1 MLHKKPR
8 AQRTWYHQSTM
19 NKNGFFRRLTA
30 AAAFLTLLI
39 AATVTAAAEGPSEPL
54 GEVPGFRGW
63 QGMRVIQLDGR
74 AEKLTVADLGN
85 DGRDDVIVVN
95 PRQARIDLYRWLAPN
110 ERTRADATDP
120 ERPNEL
126 PLAPEL
132 SRGEI
137 SIDEMPI
144 DAVAHDT
151 DGDGRPELLVL
162 TMPSNRVSIYTQAA
176 DLPADTRGAWKK
188 TGEWNLLA
196 GKPTGR
202 GRILLVRD
210 LPDGRH
216 ELLVSY
222 EQGIQQLLLERG
234 ARAGW
239 LAPREPRG
247 RIDWF
252 LGDLDGDGDADLVE
266 WSNVTRQVVRWH
278 ECAADGSLLPA
289 QTIHELP
296 IEGLQVAAAR
306 DAKAEILLLGGS
318 DKGVLRRYELTR
330 GEATAVGR
338 QEALPLAGATRR
350 GWCGMLIG
358 GTGEGEA
365 GVEQAR
371 MPAIVAVDATQPRLR
386 VHALGPG
393 GWLAEQSFPTIVNVR
408 GLAAPQDAGG
418 EPLLLVWAKDAADVH
433 RCRWENGRLTYPQP
447 FVPKGD
453 AAADPKD
460 GQDRKILALDA
471 VGSTVWWAQRVGA
484 DLDVFV
490 WPAGAGEPTVT
501 RYADLGAK
509 VDQVVW
515 LGDDTLLVQDAY
527 APAGRLVRLVNGR
540 PAVSTPAL
548 LAKFDP
554 AEYMAL
560 EVEGRIRKARL
571 TDGVLQW
578 LGDDLHPVDQVMLTE
593 GQKIAAY
600 VPVAASGDAG
610 RAQAWALEQ
619 GGGFLHR
626 LEADEAGVMRV
637 AASVKPPAGGA
648 LRDDPVLGMVLIDQD
663 RIVRLSHGE
672 PWELRLLD
680 SIDGRI
686 GRRSGMREST
696 IHRILATDLDG
707 DGNDDVA
714 LCDDRKHQLTA
725 LVRSPAGLE
734 RSVSWKVFDD
744 RKYPYDGGESKE
756 LTSEPRIIAG
766 LDVDGDDAHDLVLV
780 SQDRLL
786 VYLGKDPGSSETGSR
801 EAGRPAAGT
810 PEKAPAE
817 ERP

>member
-1 MLHKKPR
+1 
-8 AQRTWYHQSTM
+8 M
-19 NKNGFFRRLTA
+19 NKNGFSLRLRA

-39 AATVTAAAEGPSEPL
+39 VSTVTATAAGPSEPL
-54 GEVPGFRGW
+54 AEVPGFRGW

-74 AEKLTVADLGN
+74 AEKLTVADLGA

-95 PRQARIDLYRWLAPN
+95 PRQARIDLYRWLAPD

-126 PLAPEL
+126 PLAPEF

-144 DAVAHDT
+144 DAVAHDI

-176 DLPADTRGAWKK
+176 DLPADARGAWKK

-210 LPDGRH
+210 LPGGRH

-222 EQGIQQLLLERG
+222 EQGIQQLPLERG

-239 LAPREPRG
+239 LSPRESRG

-306 DAKAEILLLGGS
+306 DAKTEVLLLGGS

-338 QEALPLAGATRR
+338 QEALPLVGATKR

-358 GTGEGEA
+358 GTGEGDTTRA
-365 GVEQAR
+365 GG
-371 MPAIVAVDATQPRLR
+371 PATQVPVIVAVDTTQPRLR

-408 GLAAPQDAGG
+408 GLAAPQAAGG
-418 EPLLLVWAKDAADVH
+418 EPLLLVWAKDAADMH

-447 FVPKGD
+447 FVPGGEGSD
-453 AAADPKD
+453 TKD
-460 GQDRKILALDA
+460 GTVKDGTVKDGKDRKILALDS

-484 DLDVFV
+484 DLDLFV
-490 WPAGAGEPTVT
+490 WPAGAAEPTAT
-501 RYADLGAK
+501 RYSDLGAK

-527 APAGRLVRLVNGR
+527 APAGRLVRLVDGK
-540 PAVSTPAL
+540 PVVSAPAL

-554 AEYMAL
+554 TEYMAL

-600 VPVAASGDAG
+600 VPVAASGDTG
-610 RAQAWALEQ
+610 RPQAWALEQ

-637 AASVKPPAGGA
+637 AASVKPPVAGT

-663 RIVRLSHGE
+663 RIVRLSHGA
-672 PWELRLLD
+672 PWELKLLD

-686 GRRSGMREST
+686 GRRSGVREST
-696 IHRILATDLDG
+696 IHRILATDMDG

-725 LVRSPAGLE
+725 LVRMPAGLE

-766 LDVDGDDAHDLVLV
+766 LDADGDDAHDLVLV

-786 VYLGKDPGSSETGSR
+786 IYLGNDPESAAASEPETQAPV
-801 EAGRPAAGT
+801 EKRP
-810 PEKAPAE
+810 
-817 ERP
+817 